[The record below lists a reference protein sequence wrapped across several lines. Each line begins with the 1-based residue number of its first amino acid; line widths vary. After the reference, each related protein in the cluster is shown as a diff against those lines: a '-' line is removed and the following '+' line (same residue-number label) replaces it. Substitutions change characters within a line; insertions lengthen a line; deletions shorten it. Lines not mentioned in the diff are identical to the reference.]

1 MDDYSAFAAP
11 YIVIPAGSRSASWTN
26 TLSPVDD
33 TLDETDETLEFTGRH
48 VEFSRQAGS
57 LSVQDGDLTVSQT
70 SILIIDDDETPPSI
84 ALTVDPT
91 SVGEADAATGVTV
104 TATLVGMSTRTV
116 ATTVDLS
123 LIGTATSGLDY
134 TVGDLT
140 GVTIPAGAS
149 SGQADVTITPTN
161 DSVVEGS
168 ESIVVEGEST
178 EFTVTS
184 ATVTLIDNDSATV
197 SLVGPSDAVDE
208 GSNAEFTLTLTN
220 PISSQISVAWATTAG
235 TALRDDYDNNDT
247 GIGLLPGDSSTIS
260 QMFRISI
267 ADDALSEEVESF
279 TVALGEITGDIAG
292 QVTVDASASSAT
304 VSIAES
310 DPITVTLSGPSSVN
324 EGEAASYTVSLGGVI
339 PSADLTV
346 DYATAD
352 GTATSDDYTAATGT
366 LTFTS
371 FNADDQQVEVQTAG
385 NIIDEPNEDFTF
397 TLSNAQGGGGPTPSL
412 GPTTSITTTIID
424 DDVAPTAI
432 TLSAN
437 LATIAEAN
445 SATSVVVTASFDG
458 GGGLSTGN
466 TVVTL
471 ALAGTAT
478 LGADYTATDPL
489 PTITIPAQSNMATAT
504 IEITPSDDA
513 IDEPDETIVV
523 AGTATGF
530 SFTNATVSLTD
541 NDATP
546 TGITLTVNPDSIGET
561 DAAVD
566 VIVTATI
573 DGTTTSS
580 QAITVTLSLSGTATL
595 DTDYTA
601 TDPLPTITIPA
612 QTNSATATIEITPS
626 DDAIDEPDE
635 TIVVAG
641 SHADFSFT
649 NATIAL
655 TDDDDPPSSITL
667 SVVPDSIGETDAA
680 VDVIVTATL
689 GSDTTSSVATVVT
702 LALSGT
708 ATLDTD
714 YTATDPL
721 PTITIPAADS
731 SATATIV
738 ITPSDDAI
746 DEPAETIVV
755 GGTAPDSPSPT
766 PPSR

>member
-1 MDDYSAFAAP
+1 MDPLRVGEGDDAIDVTVTATLDGGDTRSVDTPVEVQLWGDALLGGDYQVGPLPTIIIRAGETSASATLSIAPVGDDMYEGDELIEVKLRAPGFRAIPVEFAIIDDDPYPTGVTLSAAPPSLGESDGETSLEVSATLVGSSTLGSDTTILLLPPTGTATPVDDYSAFAAP

-437 LATIAEAN
+437 LVLSQRWKGRVKAMEFGSGVCGPEAP
-445 SATSVVVTASFDG
+445 VDG
-458 GGGLSTGN
+458 DTRRVALGLVGSD
-466 TVVTL
+466 L
-471 ALAGTAT
+471 ALQSVSVGVSPFET
-478 LGADYTATDPL
+478 GS
-489 PTITIPAQSNMATAT
+489 AQHA
-504 IEITPSDDA
+504 ELDFRH
-513 IDEPDETIVV
+513 VQ
-523 AGTATGF
+523 
-530 SFTNATVSLTD
+530 
-541 NDATP
+541 P
-546 TGITLTVNPDSIGET
+546 TGVFGRMVKLQPFH
-561 DAAVD
+561 DASGFRWCKGLVQRRHAVS
-566 VIVTATI
+566 VQIVE
-573 DGTTTSS
+573 D
-580 QAITVTLSLSGTATL
+580 
-595 DTDYTA
+595 
-601 TDPLPTITIPA
+601 
-612 QTNSATATIEITPS
+612 
-626 DDAIDEPDE
+626 
-635 TIVVAG
+635 
-641 SHADFSFT
+641 HADHWGMGIGHIHHPAHLVGEVLHSTSFR
-649 NATIAL
+649 
-655 TDDDDPPSSITL
+655 D
-667 SVVPDSIGETDAA
+667 GQ
-680 VDVIVTATL
+680 
-689 GSDTTSSVATVVT
+689 VAPAGQG
-702 LALSGT
+702 LAG
-708 ATLDTD
+708 
-714 YTATDPL
+714 
-721 PTITIPAADS
+721 
-731 SATATIV
+731 
-738 ITPSDDAI
+738 
-746 DEPAETIVV
+746 
-755 GGTAPDSPSPT
+755 
-766 PPSR
+766 